1 MNNRKHIQE
10 ELKELNSALPF
21 DAKEPVF
28 SVPNNYF
35 ENFAASVLQKIK
47 EESAPSAAEELA
59 SLSPTLAGL
68 SKKMPFSIPENF
80 FTTLENDIP
89 ALIQEDTL
97 PASLAGLDKKMPFSV
112 PAGYFE
118 NIPDQLLSKVA
129 LKQAKVISFNRTR
142 WMRLAAAAIVTG
154 VVAVSSI
161 FYFNENKKAAP
172 EKQSETWVADKLQNV
187 SNQDLEQFIETADIS
202 GGREVAKSNKTE
214 VRTMMKDVSVK
225 EMDAFL
231 AQLPAD
237 DELNIN

>member
-21 DAKEPVF
+21 DVKEPVF

-129 LKQAKVISFNRTR
+129 PKQAKVISFNRTR